1 MNAQAPD
8 APEITDHLAGFLKA
22 AGDPLR
28 LQVLQVLGQNS
39 FGVLELC
46 DIMAMKQSGMSHHL
60 KVLAQGGLVEKRREG
75 NSIFY
80 RRRLPQADSVEG
92 ALHGALLDELDDGH
106 LDAGVA
112 ERLEQVQ
119 SQRAAQSRAFF
130 ARHAELDDQQELIA
144 DYGQYA
150 EQALELLT
158 RSCPEGPDGKRAL
171 EIGPG
176 DGQFLL
182 ELATHF
188 DTVLGLDNAEAMLER
203 ARQNLTV
210 AKRKNVQ
217 LILGEWPASATT
229 LPTVDAVALN
239 MVLHHLPAPASAI
252 AAAARQLNEGGT
264 STGLTRPVVISGL
277 ASKKPIWWTGPAAP
291 VWSCRKASFWPCAM
305 VFRCRYAPSGRVESL
320 KFKVETRRCHR
331 AGSKA
336 LGHALQPS
344 DENAGTAFTNTKH
357 PSRAFQL

>member
-150 EQALELLT
+150 DQALELLT
-158 RSCPEGPDGKRAL
+158 RASPDAPDGKSVL

-182 ELATHF
+182 ELATRF
-188 DTVLGLDNAEAMLER
+188 DTVFGLDNAEAMLER

-210 AKRKNVQ
+210 AKRQNVQ
-217 LILGEWPASATT
+217 LILGEWPASATI
-229 LPTVDAVALN
+229 LPTVDAVVLN

-252 AAAARQLNEGGT
+252 SAAARQMNEGGT
-264 STGLTRPVVISGL
+264 LLITDLCRHDQHWAHEACGDFWLGFEEADLVDWAGRAGL
-277 ASKKPIWWTGPAAP
+277 ALQESQFLALRNGFQVQVRTF
-291 VWSCRKASFWPCAM
+291 RKS
-305 VFRCRYAPSGRVESL
+305 
-320 KFKVETRRCHR
+320 
-331 AGSKA
+331 
-336 LGHALQPS
+336 
-344 DENAGTAFTNTKH
+344 
-357 PSRAFQL
+357 

>member
-119 SQRAAQSRAFF
+119 NQRAAQSRAFF

-158 RSCPEGPDGKRAL
+158 RACPEGPDGKRAL

-264 STGLTRPVVISGL
+264 LLITDL
-277 ASKKPIWWTGPAAP
+277 
-291 VWSCRKASFWPCAM
+291 CRHDQHWAHEACGDFWLGFEEADL
-305 VFRCRYAPSGRVESL
+305 VDWAG
-320 KFKVETRRCHR
+320 R
-331 AGSKA
+331 AGLELQESQFLALRNGFQVQVRTFKKSKT
-336 LGHALQPS
+336 
-344 DENAGTAFTNTKH
+344 DD
-357 PSRAFQL
+357 

>member
-80 RRRLPQADSVEG
+80 RRRLPQGDNSEG
-92 ALHGALLDELDDGH
+92 ALHAALLEELDDSS
-106 LDAGVA
+106 LDAQVA

-119 SQRAAQSRAFF
+119 GQRAEQSRAFF
-130 ARHAELDDQQELIA
+130 ARHAEQVDEQQELIA

-150 EQALELLT
+150 DQALELLT
-158 RSCPEGPDGKRAL
+158 RASPDAPDGNSVL

-182 ELATHF
+182 ELATRF
-188 DTVLGLDNAEAMLER
+188 DTVFGLDNAEAMLER

-210 AKRKNVQ
+210 AKRQNVQ
-217 LILGEWPASATT
+217 LILGEWPTSATI
-229 LPTVDAVALN
+229 LPTVDAVVLN

-252 AAAARQLNEGGT
+252 GAAARQLNDGGT
-264 STGLTRPVVISGL
+264 LLITDLCRHDQHWAHEACGDFWLGFEEADLVDWAGRAGL
-277 ASKKPIWWTGPAAP
+277 ALQESQFLALRNGFQVQVRTFRKSSK
-291 VWSCRKASFWPCAM
+291 
-305 VFRCRYAPSGRVESL
+305 
-320 KFKVETRRCHR
+320 
-331 AGSKA
+331 
-336 LGHALQPS
+336 
-344 DENAGTAFTNTKH
+344 
-357 PSRAFQL
+357 

>member
-80 RRRLPQADSVEG
+80 RRRLPQADSVDG
-92 ALHGALLDELDDGH
+92 ALHEALLAELDDGH
-106 LDAGVA
+106 LDPGVA

-119 SQRAAQSRAFF
+119 SQRAAQSRAYF
-130 ARHAELDDQQELIA
+130 ARHAEQVGDQQELIA
-144 DYGQYA
+144 DYEQYA

-158 RSCPEGPDGKRAL
+158 RACPAGGTAL

-182 ELATHF
+182 ELAARF
-188 DTVLGLDNAEAMLER
+188 DSVLGLDNAEAMLER
-203 ARQNLTV
+203 ARQSLAV
-210 AKRKNVQ
+210 AKRQNVQ

-229 LPTVDAVALN
+229 LPTADAVVLN

-252 AAAARQLNEGGT
+252 AAAARQLNDGGT
-264 STGLTRPVVISGL
+264 LLITDL
-277 ASKKPIWWTGPAAP
+277 
-291 VWSCRKASFWPCAM
+291 CRHDQHWAHEACGDFWLGFEEADL
-305 VFRCRYAPSGRVESL
+305 VDWAG
-320 KFKVETRRCHR
+320 R
-331 AGSKA
+331 AGLELQESQFLA
-336 LGHALQPS
+336 LRNG
-344 DENAGTAFTNTKH
+344 
-357 PSRAFQL
+357 FQVQVRTFRKS